1 MRIASL
7 LPAATDIVAALG
19 RADDLV
25 AVTYECDPEIRK
37 RATVVVD
44 TALPAG
50 LDPAAIDAVVRDRA
64 ARGLPMYELDRAAL
78 AALDPDLILTQDLCE
93 VCAVST
99 AGVDEAL
106 AHLGC
111 DGRVLT
117 VDPGTLEEVIGSVTV
132 IGHAVGRE
140 SRAATLVDSLRSRLA
155 VVATAVEG
163 RPRPRVA
170 VLEWTEPP
178 FAAGHWVPDMVQAAG
193 GTSVLGTPGRPS
205 VTTSWDE
212 VDRAAAEVVVVAP
225 CGYHLDGAAAQARA
239 AIEDGRLPGAA
250 LVWAVDADAAFV
262 RPGPRL
268 VDGVEAMAAALHP
281 GALPARPDLARRIR

>member
-1 MRIASL
+1 MSL
-7 LPAATDIVAALG
+7 LPSTTEIVFALG
-19 RADDLV
+19 AGDDLA
-25 AVTYECDPEIRK
+25 AVTVDCDYPPAARSRRI
-37 RATVVVD
+37 VSGS
-44 TALPAG
+44 ALPAG
-50 LDPAAIDAVVRDRA
+50 LTPAQIDAEVRRRLA
-64 ARGLPMYELDRAAL
+64 AGQDLYHLDSGAL
-78 AALDPDLILTQDLCE
+78 ADIDPDLILTQDLCE

-140 SRAATLVDSLRSRLA
+140 SRAATLVDSLRGRLA
-155 VVATAVEG
+155 AVATAVAG
-163 RPRPRVA
+163 RGRPRVA
-170 VLEWTEPP
+170 VLEWTDPP

-193 GTSVLGTPGRPS
+193 GASVLGTPGRPS

-212 VDRAAAEVVVVAP
+212 VDRAAAEVIVVAP

-239 AIEDGRLPGAA
+239 AIDDGRLPGAA